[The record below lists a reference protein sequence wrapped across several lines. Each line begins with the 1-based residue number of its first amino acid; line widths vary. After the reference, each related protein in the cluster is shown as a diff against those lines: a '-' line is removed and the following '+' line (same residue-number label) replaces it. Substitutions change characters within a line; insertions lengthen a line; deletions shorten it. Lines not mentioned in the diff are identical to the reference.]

1 MTGHGGCTG
10 MGEQRPDTVL
20 AAERDATSRR
30 AESLQRQIGE
40 LADQQALTTHDDE
53 HDPEGV
59 TIGYQR
65 AQLQGL
71 LAGARAELD
80 AIDRAA
86 QRLRDGTYGTCIRC
100 GARIGPQRLTALPAT
115 PTCIDCARRGD
126 RRR

>member
-1 MTGHGGCTG
+1 
-10 MGEQRPDTVL
+10 MGKQRPDTVL

-71 LAGARAELD
+71 LAGAQAELD

-100 GARIGPQRLTALPAT
+100 GARIGEQRLAALPAT